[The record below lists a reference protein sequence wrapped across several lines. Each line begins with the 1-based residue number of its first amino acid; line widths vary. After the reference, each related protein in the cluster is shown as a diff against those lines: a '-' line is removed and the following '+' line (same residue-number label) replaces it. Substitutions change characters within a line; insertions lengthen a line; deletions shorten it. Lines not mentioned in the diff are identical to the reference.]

1 VTATTTTL
9 DTEDFAAEAEK
20 SRRELL
26 AHCYRM
32 LGSADEAED
41 VVQETFLRAW
51 RSYRTFEGRSSV
63 RVWLYRI
70 ATNACLTALQN
81 RKMRP
86 LPSGIGAPGDD
97 PSAPLTMAGPGFAWL
112 QPIADGRLE
121 TRSDGDPAAVVARR
135 EDVRLAL
142 VASLQHLPP
151 RQRAVLLLREVLELP
166 ALEVGQMLGMSTAA
180 VKSALQRAR
189 GRIEHVAPDAEHVV
203 LPTEPEQRALL
214 DTYIEAFEKADSA
227 ALEQA
232 LTHDAIL
239 EVTPSLTWFSGL
251 DTCLRHLRH
260 AFGPPHT
267 WRMIP
272 TRANGQP
279 AAVAYLRDAGDAG
292 LYHAYGIAV
301 LGIRE
306 DKIERITAFGDTSLV
321 TAFGHPARWEV

>member
-1 VTATTTTL
+1 MTASK
-9 DTEDFAAEAEK
+9 DFAAEAEK

-51 RSYRTFEGRSSV
+51 RSYQAFEGRSSV

-81 RKMRP
+81 RRMRP
-86 LPSGIGAPGDD
+86 LPSGLGAPSDD
-97 PSAPLTMAGPGFAWL
+97 PLGPSMMAEPGFAWL
-112 QPIADGRLE
+112 QPIADSHLG
-121 TRSDGDPAAVVARR
+121 TQPDGDPAAVVARR

-166 ALEVGQMLGMSTAA
+166 AAEVGRMLGMSTAA

-189 GRIEHVAPDAEHVV
+189 GRIDQVAPNAEHVA
-203 LPTEPEQRALL
+203 LPAEPEQRALL
-214 DTYIEAFEKADSA
+214 ETYIEAFEKADST
-227 ALEQA
+227 ALERA

-260 AFGPPHT
+260 AFGPPDT

-279 AAVAYLRDAGDAG
+279 AAVAYLRDADDGM
-292 LYHAYGIAV
+292 HRAYGIAV
-301 LGIRE
+301 LGIRK
-306 DKIERITAFGDTSLV
+306 DKIDRITAFGDASLV
-321 TAFGHPARWEV
+321 TAFGYPARWEV

>member
-1 VTATTTTL
+1 VTASK
-9 DTEDFAAEAEK
+9 DFAAQAEK

-51 RSYRTFEGRSSV
+51 RSYQAFEGRSSV

-70 ATNACLTALQN
+70 ATNACLTALQS

-86 LPSGIGAPGDD
+86 LPSGLGTPSDD
-97 PSAPLTMAGPGFAWL
+97 PLGPSVMAEAGFAWL
-112 QPIADGRLE
+112 QPIPDSRLGMP
-121 TRSDGDPAAVVARR
+121 SDGDPAAVVARR

-151 RQRAVLLLREVLELP
+151 RQRAVLLLREVLDLP
-166 ALEVGQMLGMSTAA
+166 AGEVGQMLGMSTAA

-189 GRIEHVAPDAEHVV
+189 GRIAHAAPNAEHMA
-203 LPTEPEQRALL
+203 LPAEPEQRALL
-214 DTYIEAFEKADSA
+214 DTYIEAFEKADST
-227 ALEQA
+227 ALERA

-251 DTCLRHLRH
+251 DTCLGHLRH
-260 AFGPPHT
+260 AFGPPGT

-272 TRANGQP
+272 TRANGQL
-279 AAVAYLRDAGDAG
+279 AAVAYLHDADDDG
-292 LYHAYGIAV
+292 LYRAYGVAV

-306 DKIERITAFGDTSLV
+306 DKIERITAFGDASLV
-321 TAFGHPARWEV
+321 TAFGYPARWEV

>member
-1 VTATTTTL
+1 MTATTTQ

-51 RSYRTFEGRSSV
+51 RSYQAFEGRSSV

-81 RKMRP
+81 RRMRP
-86 LPSGIGAPGDD
+86 LPSGLGAPSDD
-97 PSAPLTMAGPGFAWL
+97 PLGPSLMTEAGFAWL
-112 QPIADGRLE
+112 QPIADGRLG
-121 TRSDGDPAAVVARR
+121 TQPDGDPAAVVARR

-166 ALEVGQMLGMSTAA
+166 AAEVGQMLGISTAA

-189 GRIEHVAPDAEHVV
+189 GRIDQVAPNAEHVA
-203 LPTEPEQRALL
+203 LPAEPEQRALL
-214 DTYIEAFEKADSA
+214 ETYIEAFEKADST
-227 ALEQA
+227 ALERA

-251 DTCLRHLRH
+251 DTCLRHLRR
-260 AFGPPHT
+260 AFGPPGT
-267 WRMIP
+267 WSMIP

-279 AAVAYLRDAGDAG
+279 AAVAYLRDADDDG
-292 LYHAYGIAV
+292 LYRAYGIAV
-301 LGIRE
+301 LGIRK
-306 DKIERITAFGDTSLV
+306 DKIERITAFGDASLV
-321 TAFGHPARWEV
+321 TAFGYPARWEV